1 MVRAEVLE
9 VWSWEQITAVLE
21 HSEIVRAELQ
31 RIGSAEPDPALNAE
45 CEATAS
51 ALTKA
56 DSQTKRRLTLYTAS
70 DEASLPMDAVKAQ
83 LGQIEAER
91 KAAAAVLDAERA
103 VTDGA
108 QRQVAY
114 SSIDAALAQVSANL
128 DTLDFSG
135 RRKAVEAL
143 VETVVASKDA
153 ASWRMDMVIPINE
166 DGVVFTTPRRRCR
179 PAAGSARPE
188 WCVADDRRG
197 RWQARRREVPRGI
210 PPAQRLS

>member
-21 HSEIVRAELQ
+21 HPEIVRAELE
-31 RIGSAEPDPALNAE
+31 RIVSTEPDPALNPE

-56 DSQTKRRLTLYTAS
+56 DSQTKRRLALYTAS

-91 KAAAAVLDAERA
+91 KAAAALLDAAERA

-114 SSIDAALAQVSANL
+114 SSIDATLAQVSVNL

-166 DGVVFTTPRRRCR
+166 DGVVFTTPR
-179 PAAGSARPE
+179 
-188 WCVADDRRG
+188 
-197 RWQARRREVPRGI
+197 
-210 PPAQRLS
+210 